1 MDAQI
6 TAAAR
11 ALARGDALEA
21 LKQVALRDD
30 PPGLALRGIALAQ
43 LGELGRARELLRRAA
58 RAFGARE
65 PVARAR
71 CVVAEAEIALA
82 TRELGRSDAS
92 LVAARRLLDARG
104 DRTNA
109 LHARGVEIRRLVL
122 LGRVERA
129 AEELTTLDRSAAS
142 PLLAALLD
150 LLSAEV
156 ALRRIRTG
164 EARSA
169 LESALRAAQ
178 ATGAASLVAEVER
191 AAETLTRPAARR
203 IRGAEVRPLLV
214 EDVAALHASR
224 GLVVDGCRRVVRDR
238 RTTVSLARRPVLF
251 ALARALAEAW
261 PGDATRADLILRAFG
276 ATRPNDSHRARL
288 RVEIGRLRSA
298 LRGFARV
305 EATALGFALSPRAPV
320 EVVAIAPPTDDEHGA
335 VLALLADGSAW
346 SSSALALALGASQ
359 RTTQRALVAL
369 EEAGKVRSSG
379 RARAQRWVA
388 PPLVRFTTLLLLP
401 APSPVD

>member
-6 TAAAR
+6 TAGAR
-11 ALARGDALEA
+11 ALAHGDALAA
-21 LKQVALRDD
+21 LQHVALRDD
-30 PPGLALRGIALAQ
+30 PPGLALRGIAMAR

-58 RAFGARE
+58 RAFGVRE

-71 CVVAEAEIALA
+71 CIVAEAEIALA
-82 TRELGRSDAS
+82 TRDLGRSDAS
-92 LVAARRLLDARG
+92 LVAARRLLERRG
-104 DRTNA
+104 DRANA

-129 AEELTTLDRSAAS
+129 AGELATLDRSAAS
-142 PLLAALLD
+142 PLLAAVLE

-156 ALRRIRTG
+156 ALRQMKPA
-164 EARSA
+164 EARTA
-169 LESALRAAQ
+169 LARALRAAR
-178 ATGAASLVAEVER
+178 ATGASALVAEVER

-203 IRGAEVRPLLV
+203 IRGTDVRPLLV
-214 EDVAALHASR
+214 EDVAALLASR
-224 GLVVDGCRRVVRDR
+224 DLVVDGCRRVVRDR

-251 ALARALAEAW
+251 ALARGLAEAW
-261 PGDATRADLILRAFG
+261 PRAATRADLILRAFG

-298 LRGFARV
+298 LRGLVRV
-305 EATALGFALSPRAPV
+305 EATALGFALTPRARV
-320 EVVAIAPPTDDEHGA
+320 EVVAIAPPTDDDHGD

-369 EEAGKVRSSG
+369 EVTGKVRSSG
-379 RARAQRWVA
+379 RARARRWVA
-388 PPLVRFTTLLLLP
+388 PPLARFTTHLLLP
-401 APSPVD
+401 ARSPVD

>member
-21 LKQVALRDD
+21 LQQVALRDD
-30 PPGLALRGIALAQ
+30 PPGLALRGIAMAQ

-71 CVVAEAEIALA
+71 CIVAEAEIALA
-82 TRELGRSDAS
+82 TRDLGKSDAS
-92 LVAARRLLDARG
+92 LVAARRLLEQRG
-104 DRTNA
+104 DRANA

-129 AEELTTLDRSAAS
+129 AEELATLDRRAAS
-142 PLLAALLD
+142 PLLAALLE

-156 ALRRIRTG
+156 ALRRMKTA
-164 EARSA
+164 EARVA
-169 LESALRAAQ
+169 LGRALRAAQ
-178 ATGAASLVAEVER
+178 AIGAAALVAEVER
-191 AAETLTRPAARR
+191 AAATLTQPAARR
-203 IRGAEVRPLLV
+203 IRGVESRPLLV
-214 EDVAALHASR
+214 EDVAALYASA

-238 RTTVSLARRPVLF
+238 RTTASLARRPVLF
-251 ALARALAEAW
+251 ALARGLAEAW
-261 PGDATRADLILRAFG
+261 PGDATRAELILRAFG
-276 ATRPNDSHRARL
+276 STRPNDSHRARL
-288 RVEIGRLRSA
+288 RVEIGRLRAA
-298 LRGFARV
+298 LRGLARIA
-305 EATALGFALSPRAPV
+305 ATERGFALAPRARV
-320 EVVAIAPPTDDEHGA
+320 EVVAIAPPTDDEHGD
-335 VLALLADGSAW
+335 VIALLADGSAW

-369 EEAGKVRSSG
+369 EAAGKVRSSG

-388 PPLVRFTTLLLLP
+388 PALAPFTTLLLLP
-401 APSPVD
+401 APSPVG